1 MNDII
6 RTQNLCKH
14 YKETIALDN
23 VSLHIPRGA
32 IYGLIGNNGAGKT
45 TLMRILSNLQSP
57 SSGTVVK
64 SENIKIGAII
74 ETPALYPT
82 LSAKGNLKYQLKICG
97 CPSKEVKSK
106 IVELLELVHLK
117 DTRKLVM
124 NYSLGMRQ
132 RLALAMALVGNPQFL
147 ILDEPLNGLDPEG
160 IKDVRA
166 IIAKL
171 NEEYGV
177 TIMISSHFPLQFLKT
192 LDISTIL
199 GYTTYSVFRNRLLR
213 ICANRYIRG
222 SLFFFIFHPYP
233 LLSDRPE

>member
-45 TLMRILSNLQSP
+45 TLMRILLICKVHPQEQLLNLKIL
-57 SSGTVVK
+57 K
-64 SENIKIGAII
+64 SVPII

-106 IVELLELVHLK
+106 IAELLELVHLK

-166 IIAKL
+166 I
-171 NEEYGV
+171 
-177 TIMISSHFPLQFLKT
+177 MQS
-192 LDISTIL
+192 
-199 GYTTYSVFRNRLLR
+199 
-213 ICANRYIRG
+213 
-222 SLFFFIFHPYP
+222 
-233 LLSDRPE
+233 